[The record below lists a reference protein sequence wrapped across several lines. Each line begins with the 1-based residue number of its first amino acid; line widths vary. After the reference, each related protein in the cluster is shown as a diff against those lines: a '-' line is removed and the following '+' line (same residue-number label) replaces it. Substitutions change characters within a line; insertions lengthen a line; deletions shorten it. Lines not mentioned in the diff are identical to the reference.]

1 MPIQLSQNDR
11 LALERFAD
19 AKVKPNRR
27 QKAQALL
34 ELWRGEP
41 FDSVAKRVGIAR
53 DDLVS
58 LIDKFVAEGLE
69 GIGLAPPERKR
80 SSIMKPRS
88 HRTIE
93 KSPGVCGGAARVVGT
108 RIPVWQLVEAR
119 RLGAT
124 EAQILIDYP
133 RLTAENLVDAWE
145 YAGSHPKEID
155 TQIRVNQIA

>member
-1 MPIQLSQNDR
+1 MSIQLSQNDR
-11 LALERFAD
+11 LALQRFAD

-41 FDSVAKRVGIAR
+41 FDSVASRIGIAR
-53 DDLVS
+53 GDLVS
-58 LIDKFVAEGLE
+58 LIDRFVADGLE

-80 SSIMKPRS
+80 SSQLMSRS
-88 HRTIE
+88 HGTIE
-93 KSPGVCGGAARVVGT
+93 KSRGVCGGAARVVGT

-124 EAQILIDYP
+124 EAQILLDYP

-145 YAGSHPKEID
+145 YAENHPKEID
-155 TQIRVNQIA
+155 AEIRVNEIA